1 MPTHAFEEGSRLR
14 AIKTAVG
21 VRPFSGP
28 PGPGSLG
35 ATMRM
40 VGALVVSKMQAA
52 FVEQRRGSVEWPERG
67 VPNVF
72 GIIADL
78 SEGRNPPARRFE
90 ARKAGIDRGDLY
102 RSLAFAVVGEDTV
115 VCGSNRPYADNINEG
130 GKTESKPITDVVVK
144 GLYKFLYTDR
154 AKGALGPL
162 RKAAKQE
169 GNRNFYGVVPRDQA
183 VKDIKSSLGWLF
195 NRKFRNKRL
204 TAVLPA
210 RPFTLL
216 EDDDFR
222 DIQREIGVVVT
233 RVT

>member
-1 MPTHAFEEGSRLR
+1 MPQHAFEEGSRLR

-28 PGPGSLG
+28 AGPSGLAS
-35 ATMRM
+35 TMRM
-40 VGALVVSKMQAA
+40 VGAVVVAKMQAA
-52 FVEQRRGSVEWPERG
+52 FVEQRRGRVEWPGRS

-78 SEGRNPPARRFE
+78 TEGRSPPARRFE

-130 GKTESKPITDVVVK
+130 GKVESKPITETVK
-144 GLYKFLYTDR
+144 KNLHKFLYSDK
-154 AKGALGPL
+154 AKSALTVL

-169 GNRNFYGVVPRDQA
+169 GNRNFYGNVPRAQA
-183 VKDIKSSLGWLF
+183 VKDMKTSLGWLF
-195 NRKFRNKRL
+195 NKKFHNQRL

-216 EDDDFR
+216 EDDDYR
-222 DIQREIGVVVT
+222 DIQREVGVVVT
-233 RVT
+233 RAG

>member
-1 MPTHAFEEGSRLR
+1 MPQHAFEEGSRLR

-40 VGALVVSKMQAA
+40 VGAIVVAKMQAA
-52 FVEQRRGSVEWPERG
+52 FVEQRRGSVAWPERK

-90 ARKAGIDRGDLY
+90 ARKAGIDRGDLH

-130 GKTESKPITDVVVK
+130 GKVESKPITDAVRQ

-169 GNRNFYGVVPRDQA
+169 GNRNFYGVVSREQA
-183 VKDIKSSLGWLF
+183 LKDMKSSLGWLF
-195 NRKFRNKRL
+195 NKKFRNKRL

-233 RVT
+233 RAA